1 MGYRTVALSSSAAK
15 KDFAFEL
22 GATDYVDGS
31 TQDTVEEL
39 QKIGGASLVVVTAP
53 NPKIMEPL
61 TRACGPRGKVL
72 ILARKFFSPFSFP
85 LLLSVRFGFS
95 KPPGGGFLTPDA
107 CHFWYLS
114 PSKLDS
120 AQGLD
125 ERQTEEGES
134 IIQARGFG
142 LD

>member
-95 KPPGGGFLTPDA
+95 KPPRLGAFSLPTLA
-107 CHFWYLS
+107 
-114 PSKLDS
+114 
-120 AQGLD
+120 
-125 ERQTEEGES
+125 
-134 IIQARGFG
+134 IFG
-142 LD
+142 IFPRPNLIPLKGWTKGKQRKAKA